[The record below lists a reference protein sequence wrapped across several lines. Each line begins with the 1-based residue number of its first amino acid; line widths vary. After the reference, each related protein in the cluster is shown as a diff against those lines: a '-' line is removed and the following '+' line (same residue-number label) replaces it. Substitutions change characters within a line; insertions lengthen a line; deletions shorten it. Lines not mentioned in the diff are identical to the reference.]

1 MHLCTY
7 VNIHTYVYIYMYVCM
22 YICVFHTYTL
32 YEPFGILPVSRKRP
46 VCHTGILPSE
56 LSMGARMTEALP

>member
-1 MHLCTY
+1 
-7 VNIHTYVYIYMYVCM
+7 MYVCM

-32 YEPFGILPVSRKRP
+32 YEPFGILPVFRKRP